1 MSLLLAM
8 IGSTLAL
15 GIVVSMVTIIIRS
28 VEQSQDLERS
38 TQVFFAI
45 ESGLEAGFFHHN
57 ARGQG
62 VSFAAIGNVPNSQ
75 IITHSATTLDSSWT
89 INGRAGSNT
98 YSGMIYENTPLQL
111 RWFWDNSDKVTDN
124 PSAHQ
129 TNLAPGFH
137 IEFTGTSTA
146 STFGSINSEVLL
158 SWLLTKRTTN
168 GVQSLTPYAS
178 NPENLCNT
186 TASSFFCDD
195 GLSRLFNYDSN
206 FWGTLI
212 PRIDS
217 TTTAQV
223 GSFISDVDAT
233 NFQLIITPTL
243 KFEDDAGNKVAGI
256 PFELTGTEAL
266 PLPHYS
272 VSTSVTAG
280 DFTKNLSVSNIPEQ
294 TILQAF
300 NYVIFD

>member
-1 MSLLLAM
+1 LAM

-62 VSFAAIGNVPNSQ
+62 VRFAAIDNVPNSQ
-75 IITHSATTLDSSWT
+75 IITHSVTTLDSRWT
-89 INGRAGSNT
+89 INGRADGVT
-98 YSGMIYENTPLQL
+98 YAGMIYENTPLQL
-111 RWFWDNSDKVTDN
+111 RWFWDNSDEVTDN

-137 IEFTGTSTA
+137 IEFTGTSSA
-146 STFGSINSEVLL
+146 STFGTTDPEVLL
-158 SWLLTKRTTN
+158 SWLLTKRTTTS
-168 GVQSLTPYAS
+168 GVQSLTPHAD
-178 NPENLCNT
+178 NPEDLCT
-186 TASSFFCDD
+186 TSSSSFFCDN
-195 GLSRLFNYDSN
+195 GLIRSFDYNSGFL
-206 FWGTLI
+206 GKLV
-212 PRIDS
+212 PRTAS
-217 TTTAQV
+217 ATTETVDDFINLETAE
-223 GSFISDVDAT
+223 
-233 NFQLIITPTL
+233 NFQLIITPAL
-243 KFEDDAGNKVAGI
+243 KFEDVAGNKVEGI
-256 PFELTGTEAL
+256 PFQITEDEAL